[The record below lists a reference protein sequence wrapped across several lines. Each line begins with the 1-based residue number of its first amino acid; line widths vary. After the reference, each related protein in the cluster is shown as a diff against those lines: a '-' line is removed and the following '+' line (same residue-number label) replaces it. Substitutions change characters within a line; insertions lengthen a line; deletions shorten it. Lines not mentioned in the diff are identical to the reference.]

1 LVRREELIE
10 MSASNAAISPV
21 PEPPNEPPTSAQV
34 ERAARALIGWM
45 KPDDAERVLLSNR
58 GDVTPEKEHREAVR
72 IARDAVAAR
81 SEGVDQTD
89 LVTPRPM
96 QLDAHIEA
104 LKGNPAAAAMLAEG
118 WDVALVDLRR
128 VCGFQPV
135 VFSDQAVERV
145 RGIDAD
151 DLAAI
156 AGVALPVSSN
166 VELPIQ
172 FDQVRQAWMV
182 SSANPNL
189 RIAGPAGPIQTPQ
202 QVPVLGFGVT
212 VSASFVQVVRYRN
225 RYFLRD
231 GYHRAYGFLSRGIA
245 VVPAFVREMTAFEE
259 MVPDPRLMLPQD
271 SYRGPRP
278 PVLVDYVDD
287 TVSAA
292 VRVPAA
298 HKMVVVQALELQPI
312 G

>member
-1 LVRREELIE
+1 
-10 MSASNAAISPV
+10 MTSGNAAISPV
-21 PEPPNEPPTSAQV
+21 PERPDEPRSSAQV

-45 KPDDAERVLLSNR
+45 KREDAERVLLSNR
-58 GDVTPEKEHREAVR
+58 VDATPEQEHVDAIRVARE
-72 IARDAVAAR
+72 AVAAR
-81 SEGVDQTD
+81 GEGVDQTD
-89 LVTPRPM
+89 LVMARPPE
-96 QLDAHIEA
+96 LDGHVEA
-104 LKGNPAAAAMLAEG
+104 LKASPAAAAMLTEG

-128 VCGFQPV
+128 VCGFQPL
-135 VFSDQAVERV
+135 VFSDQAVDRV

-151 DLAAI
+151 DVAAI
-156 AGVALPVSSN
+156 AAVTLPVSSN

-231 GYHRAYGFLSRGIA
+231 GYHRAFGFLSRDIG
-245 VVPAFVREMTAFEE
+245 VVPAFVRDMTAFEA

-271 SYRGPRP
+271 GYRGPRP
-278 PVLVDYVDD
+278 PILADYLDN
-287 TVSAA
+287 TVSAS

-298 HKMVVVQALELQPI
+298 HKMLVIQALELAPI